1 MKKYLPFNLM
11 AVLSGLVILTIGI
24 ACEEDSGIDLYEP
37 YYLVINGPTEV
48 APGETITYSANPYQG
63 ETYTWTV
70 PDGAQLVSGDGNDTI
85 QVIFSAGSSGNLTVA
100 ARGLTETEAIAVTP
114 TLPTPSIE
122 LADTALTQ
130 GGVQD
135 VVISFNKDIDT
146 PPAVKFVAGDGTQGG
161 TLGALERVDERSFR
175 ATYTAGSGNGIDR
188 IEVTGA
194 VSNAFYGAQR
204 DTTVSIF
211 NIYQTDNTPATSTLE
226 ASRTPVASGQTV
238 TFTAT
243 FDEALYIA
251 QDSVTISVVSIDA
264 STPDTTYVS
273 NAVMSTLDGTN
284 WTYAYQPEG
293 VSTDDIASVS
303 ISAPADLAGNVT
315 VIPDPILIEIR
326 ESN

>member
-1 MKKYLPFNLM
+1 M

-24 ACEEDSGIDLYEP
+24 ACEEDSGIDPYEP

-70 PDGAQLVSGDGNDTI
+70 PNGAQLVSGDGNDTI

-135 VVISFNKDIDT
+135 VVINFNKDIDT

-161 TLGALERVDERSFR
+161 TLSALERVDERSFR
-175 ATYTAGSGNGIDR
+175 ATYTAGSGNGTDE

-194 VSNAFYGAQR
+194 VSNAFFGAQR
-204 DTTVSIF
+204 DTTVSTF
-211 NIYQTDNTPATSTLE
+211 NLYSTDNIAAIGTLE
-226 ASRTPVASGQTV
+226 ASRTPVAPGQTV

-243 FDEALYIA
+243 FSEQLYVA
-251 QDSVTISVVSIDA
+251 QDSVTISMVSVDLA
-264 STPDTTYVS
+264 TRDTTYFD
-273 NAVMSTLDGTN
+273 NAVMNTLDGIN
-284 WTYAYQPEG
+284 WTYAYEPTTS
-293 VSTDDIASVS
+293 VDDVASVS
-303 ISAPADLAGNVT
+303 INAPADRAGNVT
-315 VIPDPILIEIR
+315 VLPDPILIEVR
-326 ESN
+326 ESDN